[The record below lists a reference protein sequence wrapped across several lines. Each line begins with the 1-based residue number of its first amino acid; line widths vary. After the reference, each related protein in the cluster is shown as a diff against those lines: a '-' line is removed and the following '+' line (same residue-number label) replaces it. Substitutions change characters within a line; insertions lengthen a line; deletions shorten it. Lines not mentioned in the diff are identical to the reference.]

1 MGMIGGVLIILGTTI
16 KALDDILNNKQE
28 MIRME
33 GLKLYEIKQ
42 GMIDTL
48 DIFLESEGSDLDQ
61 ENYAEVMIFLRD
73 ELKNKSSSLLKYIQ
87 DLKAQSK
94 MAKEEADRLKKVSEV
109 KANKI
114 ERLKSYLINTL
125 QVLEIKK
132 IETDLGSYGIRK
144 NPLKVDVYDETA
156 LPEEFIRVIE
166 ERKPDK
172 EKIKEYI
179 KANGELKGVRMVESY
194 SLQIR

>member
-1 MGMIGGVLIILGTTI
+1 M
-16 KALDDILNNKQE
+16 
-28 MIRME
+28 
-33 GLKLYEIKQ
+33 
-42 GMIDTL
+42 
-48 DIFLESEGSDLDQ
+48 
-61 ENYAEVMIFLRD
+61 
-73 ELKNKSSSLLKYIQ
+73 
-87 DLKAQSK
+87 
-94 MAKEEADRLKKVSEV
+94 
-109 KANKI
+109 
-114 ERLKSYLINTL
+114 
-125 QVLEIKK
+125 KK

-144 NPLKVDVYDETA
+144 NPLKVDVYDESA

>member
-1 MGMIGGVLIILGTTI
+1 
-16 KALDDILNNKQE
+16 
-28 MIRME
+28 ME

-61 ENYAEVMIFLRD
+61 ENYAEVMMFLRD

-125 QVLEIKK
+125 QVLEVKK

-179 KANGELKGVRMVESY
+179 KAKGELKGVRMVESY

>member
-1 MGMIGGVLIILGTTI
+1 
-16 KALDDILNNKQE
+16 
-28 MIRME
+28 ME

-48 DIFLESEGSDLDQ
+48 DIFLESDGSDLDQ
-61 ENYAEVMIFLRD
+61 ENYAEVMMFLRD

-94 MAKEEADRLKKVSEV
+94 MAKEEADRLK
-109 KANKI
+109 N
-114 ERLKSYLINTL
+114 YLINTL
-125 QVLEIKK
+125 QVLEVKK

-144 NPLKVDVYDETA
+144 NPLKVDVYDETV

-194 SLQIR
+194 SLQIKW